1 MKKLITILAAV
12 AVVAVA
18 AWFVV
23 GGITLSETSTTPL
36 AATVTTQPAEG
47 ESTIDISDVQDMQQG
62 NPDAPVTMIE
72 YASYTCP
79 HCGAFNT
86 GPYKQLKKD

>member
-1 MKKLITILAAV
+1 MKRLIAIVAAV

-23 GGITLSETSTTPL
+23 GRTTPSTTPL

-47 ESTIDISDVQDMQQG
+47 ESTTDISDVQDMQQG

-72 YASYTCP
+72 YAS
-79 HCGAFNT
+79 
-86 GPYKQLKKD
+86 